1 MCAGRPGSDNGEW
14 TEHRLKT
21 RPAASHA
28 RTAGGAAEGRRLLRR
43 KGTGEA
49 ALYFERKVFAYV
61 FHIML

>member
-28 RTAGGAAEGRRLLRR
+28 RTAGGAAEGRRQEKQHYIWKQKSLHMFFILCFD
-43 KGTGEA
+43 
-49 ALYFERKVFAYV
+49 L
-61 FHIML
+61 